1 MDEFKLILV
10 FAGFLMAEV
19 LLVRRICC
27 PPPPP
32 FPAAPLLRGFI
43 DKARLLMVVVFVC
56 M

>member
-19 LLVRRICC
+19 LLVRRSCC

-32 FPAAPLLRGFI
+32 LPPPLLRGFI

>member
-10 FAGFLMAEV
+10 FASFLMAEV

-27 PPPPP
+27 PPPPLP
-32 FPAAPLLRGFI
+32 PPLLRGFI